1 MPNLTKYSLDHEVR
15 SSFEMGQ
22 LIPFL
27 CQEVVPGDK
36 YRVQS
41 STLVRLQPM
50 LSPLMHRLDYFQRY
64 YYVPYRLLIPNYEQL
79 LTDPDGKYVVPSMDK
94 YLQYDAHTWDDLF
107 LEKPLLEY
115 FGLATSRGGEHPS
128 RYLKDLNATPL
139 LAYYL
144 IYNHYYMRSD
154 LDKRYVDQLLP
165 ENFESAELRKYI
177 GDVMYVNEG
186 LDYFT
191 SAKTST
197 QYGNMVQLDMNGDNT
212 ITVPEMRLAE
222 RLQSFRERLLR
233 VGGKYVNYIK
243 EFFGVE
249 PLDARVQIPKY
260 LGGDSYVLNVSDVDQ
275 TSPSESGVVGETYG
289 KSVSVNRTGSIQY
302 DVYEHGLII
311 GLHFVRPRPSNIGGC
326 PKLFTRRNYFDFF
339 NPHFSTL
346 GYQEIEAR
354 ELDVTRSKTE
364 TFGYVP
370 RYDEYRF
377 GNDIIS
383 GDFRRSLNYWHL
395 SRDIS
400 QERLSVPFVTCHPD
414 NRIFNYIGDKDNPLD
429 RYFDSRLVAL
439 QLSVS
444 KTVPVRDPGSSGT
457 SSTDIVSAVLSG
469 FALVPSLELGS
480 FLTNL
485 NSGRIVTHKRLSS
498 TNRGASFGYIRDSRY
513 DEEATVRYGS
523 SGVDISL
530 FEVSQGLF
538 STDLTANSGLEPDL
552 VYHWDPSLGMLCFN
566 LYGGKSARGYSAG
579 SSVPLSDVT
588 YIEIPTSDNDVF
600 LRYPIIFGELDFGKG
615 TSYTSEDKTFFQ
627 SFVEYVG
634 LVSLGVLPYHVD
646 PNNNHVLSV
655 TYNNVDVLR
664 PLARYDGNVLR

>member
-79 LTDPDGKYVVPSMDK
+79 LTDPDSGNTVPGMDK
-94 YLQYDAHTWDDLF
+94 YLQYTANTFKDLF
-107 LEKPLLEY
+107 IEKPLLEY
-115 FGLATSRGGEHPS
+115 FGLATANGDKNPASVI
-128 RYLKDLNATPL
+128 KDLNATPL

-154 LDKRYVDQLLP
+154 LDSRYVDQLRP
-165 ENFESAELRKYI
+165 ENFTSAEIRKYI
-177 GDVMYVNEG
+177 GNVMHVNEG

-197 QYGNMVQLDMNGDNT
+197 QYGNMVQLDMDGNNT

-275 TSPSESGVVGETYG
+275 TAPSELGSVGESYG
-289 KSVSVNRTGSIQY
+289 KSVSVNRTGQIEY

-326 PKLFTRRNYFDFF
+326 PKLFTRRTYFDFF
-339 NPHFSTL
+339 NPHFSAL
-346 GYQEIEAR
+346 GYQEIEDR
-354 ELDVTRSKTE
+354 ELDVTRSKASA
-364 TFGYVP
+364 FGYVP
-370 RYDEYRF
+370 RYDEYRY
-377 GNDIIS
+377 GNDIVS
-383 GDFRRSLNYWHL
+383 GDFRRSLNYWHM

-400 QERLSVPFVTCHPD
+400 KEKLSVDFVECRPD
-414 NRIFNYIGDKDNPLD
+414 NRIFS
-429 RYFDSRLVAL
+429 FAEQS
-439 QLSVS
+439 LS
-444 KTVPVRDPGSSGT
+444 
-457 SSTDIVSAVLSG
+457 LYWFSG
-469 FALVPSLELGS
+469 FATNIRYLGKPFPDSVGVTGYVWAPDGFNPKGDLFHAVVKLGFDIDSVPCSYDLSIASVTKFSHGAGRHVKFEDVAYSDQPAGIGNTWVSMMSSSHDKPQGILTDDLEPAFTAFKDGKS
-480 FLTNL
+480 IE
-485 NSGRIVTHKRLSS
+485 GARLSEIS
-498 TNRGASFGYIRDSRY
+498 TLTRK
-513 DEEATVRYGS
+513 
-523 SGVDISL
+523 GVSYPFIIDISSMKM
-530 FEVSQGLF
+530 VSNTIKIGFGLP
-538 STDLTANSGLEPDL
+538 G
-552 VYHWDPSLGMLCFN
+552 W
-566 LYGGKSARGYSAG
+566 K
-579 SSVPLSDVT
+579 
-588 YIEIPTSDNDVF
+588 
-600 LRYPIIFGELDFGKG
+600 
-615 TSYTSEDKTFFQ
+615 
-627 SFVEYVG
+627 FVR
-634 LVSLGVLPYHVD
+634 LVSRVLDKPVD
-646 PNNNHVLSV
+646 NHVLSV

>member
-64 YYVPYRLLIPNYEQL
+64 YYVPYRLLIPNYEQI
-79 LTDPDGKYVVPSMDK
+79 LTDPDSGQTVPGMDK
-94 YLQYDAHTWDDLF
+94 YLQYSAKTFKDLF

-115 FGLATSRGGEHPS
+115 FGLATSKDNANPANA
-128 RYLKDLNATPL
+128 LKDLNATPL

-154 LDKRYVDQLLP
+154 LDERYVDQLRP
-165 ENFESAELRKYI
+165 ENFSSASLRKYI
-177 GDVMYVNEG
+177 GNVMYVNEG

-191 SAKTST
+191 SAHTST
-197 QYGNMVQLDMNGDNT
+197 QYGNMVQLDMDGNNT

-233 VGGKYVNYIK
+233 VGGKYANYIK

-275 TSPSESGVVGETYG
+275 TAPSELGSVGESYG
-289 KSVSVNRTGSIQY
+289 KSVSVNRTGQIEY

-326 PKLFTRRNYFDFF
+326 PKMFTRRTYFDFF
-339 NPHFSTL
+339 NPHFSAL
-346 GYQEIEAR
+346 GYQEIEER
-354 ELDVTRSKTE
+354 ELDVARSKDGA
-364 TFGYVP
+364 FGYVP
-370 RYDEYRF
+370 RYDDYRY
-377 GNDIIS
+377 GNDIVS
-383 GDFRRSLNYWHL
+383 GDFRRSLDYWHL

-400 QERLSVPFVTCHPD
+400 QEKLSVDFVTCHPD
-414 NRIFNYIGDKDNPLD
+414 TRIFSFVGDAPLHLYKFSGSATNIRTVTGTILEPFRTITGYVWAPDGFSPKGGLYKAHVKLGYDVDKDPLTYDLSILVVEKMSDDLLARPSISSTSSNISIGDLSFTGSYLSRVKD
-429 RYFDSRLVAL
+429 
-439 QLSVS
+439 
-444 KTVPVRDPGSSGT
+444 
-457 SSTDIVSAVLSG
+457 SSTA
-469 FALVPSLELGS
+469 GS
-480 FLTNL
+480 FLIDSSSDL
-485 NSGRIVTHKRLSS
+485 VFQRVVGRKPLDGEYRLSEIS
-498 TNRGASFGYIRDSRY
+498 YLTRD
-513 DEEATVRYGS
+513 
-523 SGVDISL
+523 
-530 FEVSQGLF
+530 
-538 STDLTANSGLEPDL
+538 NL
-552 VYHWDPSLGMLCFN
+552 VYPFFVDVV
-566 LYGGKSARGYSAG
+566 
-579 SSVPLSDVT
+579 SSSISDVARHT
-588 YIEIPTSDNDVF
+588 FAFPGWNYVRTLARVV
-600 LRYPIIFGELDFGKG
+600 
-615 TSYTSEDKTFFQ
+615 DK
-627 SFVEYVG
+627 
-634 LVSLGVLPYHVD
+634 PVD
-646 PNNNHVLSV
+646 NHVLSV

>member
-64 YYVPYRLLIPNYEQL
+64 YYVPYRLLIPNYEQI
-79 LTDPDGKYVVPSMDK
+79 LTDPDSGNVVPSMKD
-94 YLQYDAHTWDDLF
+94 YLQYSARNWNDLF

-115 FGLATSRGGEHPS
+115 FGLSTSYGDNGGFDA
-128 RYLKDLNATPL
+128 LGNLNATPL

-154 LDKRYVDQLLP
+154 LDKRYVDQLRP
-165 ENFESAELRKYI
+165 ENFASAEIKKYI
-177 GDVMYVNEG
+177 GNVMYVNEG

-191 SAKTST
+191 SAHTST
-197 QYGNMVQLDMNGDNT
+197 QYGNMVQLDMDGNNT

-275 TSPSESGVVGETYG
+275 TAPSELGSVGESYG
-289 KSVSVNRTGSIQY
+289 KSVSVNRTGQIEY

-326 PKLFTRRNYFDFF
+326 PKMFTRRTYFDFF
-339 NPHFSTL
+339 NPHFSAL

-354 ELDVTRSKTE
+354 ELDVVRSKSE
-364 TFGYVP
+364 VFGYVP
-370 RYDEYRF
+370 RYDEYRY
-377 GNDIIS
+377 GNDIVS
-383 GDFRRSLNYWHL
+383 GDFKRSLNYWHL

-400 QERLSVPFVTCHPD
+400 KEKLSVDFVTCHPD
-414 NRIFNYIGDKDNPLD
+414 NRIF
-429 RYFDSRLVAL
+429 
-439 QLSVS
+439 
-444 KTVPVRDPGSSGT
+444 
-457 SSTDIVSAVLSG
+457 
-469 FALVPSLELGS
+469 
-480 FLTNL
+480 
-485 NSGRIVTHKRLSS
+485 
-498 TNRGASFGYIRDSRY
+498 
-513 DEEATVRYGS
+513 
-523 SGVDISL
+523 
-530 FEVSQGLF
+530 
-538 STDLTANSGLEPDL
+538 
-552 VYHWDPSLGMLCFN
+552 
-566 LYGGKSARGYSAG
+566 
-579 SSVPLSDVT
+579 
-588 YIEIPTSDNDVF
+588 
-600 LRYPIIFGELDFGKG
+600 
-615 TSYTSEDKTFFQ
+615 
-627 SFVEYVG
+627 SFVNSDASLYH
-634 LVSLGVLPYHVD
+634 VSLLGNFIGWTSRFCLDGYVWLPKGVLKQGMSVAYTLFKRDEKTRSFD
-646 PNNNHVLSV
+646 PNNMFFGTVSSFLEVDSVSFIPDPKVADIDGLNLFSKWSIGKDVSNRFSLSRHDILLFQDDDSNGKSFVSGSLLDYSALVLNGSSYPFLLDFDRTLTLSKMLDPTFESVFKEGDLGAAKLLSIPASYFEISPYDVYKPVDNHVLSV

-664 PLARYDGNVLR
+664 PLARYDGNVLK

>member
-79 LTDPDGKYVVPSMDK
+79 LTDPDSSQVVPSMDK
-94 YLQYDAHTWDDLF
+94 YLDYHSSTFNDLF
-107 LEKPLLEY
+107 KEKPLLEY
-115 FGLATSRGGEHPS
+115 FGLATSDGDSNPTKVLR
-128 RYLKDLNATPL
+128 DINATPL

-154 LDKRYVDQLLP
+154 LDKRYVDQLRP
-165 ENFESAELRKYI
+165 EHFASASIRPYI
-177 GDVMYVNEG
+177 GNVMHVNEG

-197 QYGNMVQLDMNGDNT
+197 QYGNMVQLDMDGNNT

-275 TSPSESGVVGETYG
+275 TAPSELGAVGESYG
-289 KSVSVNRTGSIQY
+289 KSVSVNRTGQIQY

-339 NPHFSTL
+339 NPHFSAL
-346 GYQEIEAR
+346 GYQEIESR
-354 ELDVTRSKTE
+354 ELDLNRPSDVP
-364 TFGYVP
+364 FGYVP
-370 RYDEYRF
+370 RYDDYRY
-377 GNDIIS
+377 GNDIVS
-383 GDFRRSLNYWHL
+383 GDFRRSLSYWHM

-400 QERLSVPFVTCHPD
+400 KENLSVDFVSCRPD
-414 NRIFNYIGDKDNPLD
+414 NRIFSFRKEPLYLHRFVGRVSNIVLNPNENPSYPSTENARVKVFGLCWVPKGFIFKDRVLKVVNKFGGRVTIDHFKEVSYDLEITSLDLVSDDTKSGEMISYESTAVVEDGISTSITGIYVNHDGSRDRIITSYKELVFKVTLDERNVRMSDILTFSFEGSSYPLM
-429 RYFDSRLVAL
+429 FDSKRL
-439 QLSVS
+439 QVS
-444 KTVPVRDPGSSGT
+444 DEKLKSFFLFVGYGKPRFVDRVLD
-457 SSTDIVSAVLSG
+457 SAV
-469 FALVPSLELGS
+469 
-480 FLTNL
+480 
-485 NSGRIVTHKRLSS
+485 
-498 TNRGASFGYIRDSRY
+498 D
-513 DEEATVRYGS
+513 
-523 SGVDISL
+523 
-530 FEVSQGLF
+530 
-538 STDLTANSGLEPDL
+538 
-552 VYHWDPSLGMLCFN
+552 
-566 LYGGKSARGYSAG
+566 
-579 SSVPLSDVT
+579 
-588 YIEIPTSDNDVF
+588 
-600 LRYPIIFGELDFGKG
+600 
-615 TSYTSEDKTFFQ
+615 
-627 SFVEYVG
+627 
-634 LVSLGVLPYHVD
+634 
-646 PNNNHVLSV
+646 NHVLSV

>member
-79 LTDPDGKYVVPSMDK
+79 LTDPDSSNVVPGMDK
-94 YLQYDAHTWDDLF
+94 YLQYTANTLKELF

-115 FGLATSRGGEHPS
+115 FGLASSLGGTHPDNVI
-128 RYLKDLNATPL
+128 KDLNATPL

-154 LDKRYVDQLLP
+154 LDKRYIDQLRP
-165 ENFESAELRKYI
+165 ENFSSAELRKYI
-177 GDVMYVNEG
+177 GNVMYVNEG

-197 QYGNMVQLDMNGDNT
+197 QYGNMVQLDMDGNNT

-275 TSPSESGVVGETYG
+275 TAPSELGAVGESYG
-289 KSVSVNRTGSIQY
+289 KSVSVNRTGQIEY

-326 PKLFTRRNYFDFF
+326 PKLFTRRTYFDFF
-339 NPHFSTL
+339 NPHFSAL
-346 GYQEIEAR
+346 GYQEVEAR
-354 ELDVTRSKTE
+354 ELDVARPKDE
-364 TFGYVP
+364 AFGYVP
-370 RYDEYRF
+370 RYDEYRY
-377 GNDIIS
+377 GNDIVS
-383 GDFRRSLNYWHL
+383 GDFRRSLDYWHL

-400 QERLSVPFVTCHPD
+400 KEKLSVDFVTCHPD
-414 NRIFNYIGDKDNPLD
+414 NRIFSFRREPLYLHRFNCRVSNIVLNPKENPSYPSTEKARVNLRGLCWVPKGFIFEDRVFKVVNKFGIGTTIDHFKQVSYDLEITALEFISDNTRSGEMISHESEVVVED
-429 RYFDSRLVAL
+429 GISTSITSFFVKRDAAIDHIITSYKEVAFVDAVSGNR
-439 QLSVS
+439 SVRMS
-444 KTVPVRDPGSSGT
+444 DILTFSFEGSSYPLMF
-457 SSTDIVSAVLSG
+457 DIQ
-469 FALVPSLELGS
+469 PTE
-480 FLTNL
+480 
-485 NSGRIVTHKRLSS
+485 IVDKK
-498 TNRGASFGYIRDSRY
+498 I
-513 DEEATVRYGS
+513 
-523 SGVDISL
+523 
-530 FEVSQGLF
+530 
-538 STDLTANSGLEPDL
+538 
-552 VYHWDPSLGMLCFN
+552 
-566 LYGGKSARGYSAG
+566 KSY
-579 SSVPLSDVT
+579 
-588 YIEIPTSDNDVF
+588 F
-600 LRYPIIFGELDFGKG
+600 
-615 TSYTSEDKTFFQ
+615 
-627 SFVEYVG
+627 SFVGYNKPRFVDR
-634 LVSLGVLPYHVD
+634 VLDTAVD
-646 PNNNHVLSV
+646 NHVLSV

>member
-50 LSPLMHRLDYFQRY
+50 LSPLMHRLDYYQRY
-64 YYVPYRLLIPNYEQL
+64 YYVPYRLLIPNYEQIL
-79 LTDPDGKYVVPSMDK
+79 IDPDSGNMVPSMDN
-94 YLQYDAHTWDDLF
+94 YLQYVSKTLKDLF

-115 FGLATSRGGEHPS
+115 FGLASSLGGANPANV
-128 RYLKDLNATPL
+128 LKDLNATPL

-154 LDKRYVDQLLP
+154 LDKRYIDQLRP
-165 ENFESAELRKYI
+165 EHFSSAEIRKYI
-177 GDVMYVNEG
+177 GNVMYVNEG

-191 SAKTST
+191 SAHTST
-197 QYGNMVQLDMNGDNT
+197 QYGNMVQLDMDGNNT

-233 VGGKYVNYIK
+233 VGGKYANYIK

-275 TSPSESGVVGETYG
+275 TAPSDLGSVGESYG

-326 PKLFTRRNYFDFF
+326 PKIFTRRTYFDFF
-339 NPHFSTL
+339 NPHFSSL
-346 GYQEIEAR
+346 GYQEIESR
-354 ELDVTRSKTE
+354 ELDVSRPKDE
-364 TFGYVP
+364 VFGYVP
-370 RYDEYRF
+370 RYSEYRY
-377 GNDIIS
+377 GNDIVS
-383 GDFRRSLNYWHL
+383 GDFKRSLNYWHL

-400 QERLSVPFVTCHPD
+400 KERLSVDFVTCYPD
-414 NRIFNYIGDKDNPLD
+414 NRIFSYTNSNVSLYHVTMIGSFIGLTNKFCLDGYVWAPSSALVQGQDVAFTIYERDERKEPLVTSFSPSKLFFGTLRSFLEVD
-429 RYFDSRLVAL
+429 
-439 QLSVS
+439 SVS
-444 KTVPVRDPGSSGT
+444 LISDPKVA
-457 SSTDIVSAVLSG
+457 DIQG
-469 FALVPSLELGS
+469 
-480 FLTNL
+480 L
-485 NSGRIVTHKRLSS
+485 N
-498 TNRGASFGYIRDSRY
+498 
-513 DEEATVRYGS
+513 
-523 SGVDISL
+523 
-530 FEVSQGLF
+530 LF
-538 STDLTANSGLEPDL
+538 ST
-552 VYHWDPSLGMLCFN
+552 WSLGKDVSDKFSLSRSMY
-566 LYGGKSARGYSAG
+566 LYFKEGELGKTFVSGSLSDYSSVVLNG
-579 SSVPLSDVT
+579 SSYP
-588 YIEIPTSDNDVF
+588 F
-600 LRYPIIFGELDFGKG
+600 LLDFDRTLTVSKVLDSSLEG
-615 TSYTSEDKTFFQ
+615 
-627 SFVEYVG
+627 SFKDG
-634 LVSLGVLPYHVD
+634 DLGIAQYLSIPATYFEEAPYDVYKPVD
-646 PNNNHVLSV
+646 NHVLSV

-664 PLARYDGNVLR
+664 PLARYDGNVLS

>member
-64 YYVPYRLLIPNYEQL
+64 YYVPYRLLIPNYEQI
-79 LTDPDGKYVVPSMDK
+79 LTDPDSGQTVPGMDK
-94 YLQYDAHTWDDLF
+94 YLQYTAKTFKDLF

-115 FGLATSRGGEHPS
+115 FGLATSNDDSNPANA
-128 RYLKDLNATPL
+128 LKDLNATPL

-154 LDKRYVDQLLP
+154 LDERYIDQLRP
-165 ENFESAELRKYI
+165 ENFSSASLRKYI
-177 GDVMYVNEG
+177 GNVMYVNEG

-191 SAKTST
+191 SAHTST
-197 QYGNMVQLDMNGDNT
+197 QYGNMVQLDMDGNNT

-233 VGGKYVNYIK
+233 VGGKYANYIK

-275 TSPSESGVVGETYG
+275 TAPSELGSVGESYG
-289 KSVSVNRTGSIQY
+289 KSVSVNRTGQIQY

-326 PKLFTRRNYFDFF
+326 PKMFTRRTYFDFF
-339 NPHFSTL
+339 NPHFSAL
-346 GYQEIEAR
+346 GYQEIEGR
-354 ELDVTRSKTE
+354 ELDVARSKDE
-364 TFGYVP
+364 AFGYVP
-370 RYDEYRF
+370 RYDDYRF
-377 GNDIIS
+377 SNDIVS
-383 GDFRRSLNYWHL
+383 GDFRRSLDYWHL

-400 QERLSVPFVTCHPD
+400 KEKLSVDFVTCHPD
-414 NRIFNYIGDKDNPLD
+414 NRIFSFRDTPLSLHFFKGLVSDVVLNPNDPASYSYNDGAAIPFTGLCWVPKDFNFKDVVFKVVNNFGEGSTIEHFKQVSYDIRIESLTFISDSPDVGRHVLVSVDNTSVDGISTSFTAFHLSHSGVPLLL
-429 RYFDSRLVAL
+429 DSFTDFSLVAT
-439 QLSVS
+439 
-444 KTVPVRDPGSSGT
+444 KDSS
-457 SSTDIVSAVLSG
+457 
-469 FALVPSLELGS
+469 
-480 FLTNL
+480 
-485 NSGRIVTHKRLSS
+485 
-498 TNRGASFGYIRDSRY
+498 
-513 DEEATVRYGS
+513 
-523 SGVDISL
+523 VDISL
-530 FEVSQGLF
+530 
-538 STDLTANSGLEPDL
+538 
-552 VYHWDPSLGMLCFN
+552 
-566 LYGGKSARGYSAG
+566 
-579 SSVPLSDVT
+579 SSRVRLSDIMSFGLDGVS
-588 YIEIPTSDNDVF
+588 YPF
-600 LRYPIIFGELDFGKG
+600 LLDFKSFENLNEQSKLYFTAFG
-615 TSYTSEDKTFFQ
+615 YEDP
-627 SFVEYVG
+627 V
-634 LVSLGVLPYHVD
+634 LVDRVLDKPVD
-646 PNNNHVLSV
+646 NHVLSV

>member
-79 LTDPDGKYVVPSMDK
+79 LTDPDSQLVVPAMSM
-94 YLQYDAHTWDDLF
+94 YLQYASKTMKELF

-115 FGLATSRGGEHPS
+115 FGLSTSNGDVNPANV
-128 RYLKDLNATPL
+128 LKDLNATPL

-144 IYNHYYMRSD
+144 IYNHYYMRTD
-154 LDKRYVDQLLP
+154 LDHRYVDQLRP
-165 ENFESAELRKYI
+165 EQFSSASIRPYI
-177 GDVMYVNEG
+177 GNLMNVNEG

-191 SAKTST
+191 SAHTST
-197 QYGNMVQLDMNGDNT
+197 QYGNMVQLDMDGNNT

-243 EFFGVE
+243 ELFGVE
-249 PLDARVQIPKY
+249 PLDSRVQIPKY

-275 TSPSESGVVGETYG
+275 TAPSELGSVGESYG
-289 KSVSVNRTGSIQY
+289 KSVSVNRTGQIQY

-326 PKLFTRRNYFDFF
+326 PKLFTRRTYFDFF
-339 NPHFSTL
+339 NPHFSAL
-346 GYQEIEAR
+346 GYQEIEER
-354 ELDVTRSKTE
+354 ELDVARPKDVA
-364 TFGYVP
+364 FGYVP
-370 RYDEYRF
+370 RYDDYRY
-377 GNDIIS
+377 GNDIVS
-383 GDFRRSLNYWHL
+383 GDFKRSLNYWHM

-400 QERLSVPFVTCHPD
+400 KEKLSVDFVTCRPD
-414 NRIFNYIGDKDNPLD
+414 PRIFSYVGESNFALYHMTLGNEADNCEVDCFVWAPVGAIKVDDGIHIRVNKVNVSDGKIEPVINIG
-429 RYFDSRLVAL
+429 FFSVVSFGLVSSETAL
-439 QLSVS
+439 TFVEQSQGEWLIRRPVGSDVVNGYMVQVLSSHLSVS
-444 KTVPVRDPGSSGT
+444 FESVGNRFYLLRD
-457 SSTDIVSAVLSG
+457 I
-469 FALVPSLELGS
+469 
-480 FLTNL
+480 
-485 NSGRIVTHKRLSS
+485 
-498 TNRGASFGYIRDSRY
+498 
-513 DEEATVRYGS
+513 
-523 SGVDISL
+523 
-530 FEVSQGLF
+530 
-538 STDLTANSGLEPDL
+538 
-552 VYHWDPSLGMLCFN
+552 
-566 LYGGKSARGYSAG
+566 
-579 SSVPLSDVT
+579 
-588 YIEIPTSDNDVF
+588 
-600 LRYPIIFGELDFGKG
+600 
-615 TSYTSEDKTFFQ
+615 
-627 SFVEYVG
+627 SFVELESGDSKVG
-634 LVSLGVLPYHVD
+634 TYPAIFYRCEYRGHDEEMRKAYDKVTTLDGLTSIESYAISDKSLV
-646 PNNNHVLSV
+646 NNHVLSV

>member
-79 LTDPDGKYVVPSMDK
+79 LTDPDSGNAVPGMDK
-94 YLQYDAHTWDDLF
+94 YLQYTAKTFNDLF
-107 LEKPLLEY
+107 VEKPLLEY
-115 FGLATSRGGEHPS
+115 FGLATSYGDKNPS
-128 RYLKDLNATPL
+128 SIIKDLNATPL

-154 LDKRYVDQLLP
+154 LDKRYVDQLRP
-165 ENFESAELRKYI
+165 ENFTSAEIRKYI
-177 GDVMYVNEG
+177 GNVMHVNEG

-197 QYGNMVQLDMNGDNT
+197 QYGNMVQLDMDGNNT

-275 TSPSESGVVGETYG
+275 TAPSELGAVGESYG

-326 PKLFTRRNYFDFF
+326 PKLFTRRSYFDFF
-339 NPHFSTL
+339 NPHFSAL
-346 GYQEIEAR
+346 GYQEIEER
-354 ELDVTRSKTE
+354 ELDVTRSKDGA
-364 TFGYVP
+364 FGYVP
-370 RYDEYRF
+370 RYDDYRY
-377 GNDIIS
+377 GNDIVA
-383 GDFRRSLNYWHL
+383 GDFRRSLNYWHM

-400 QERLSVPFVTCHPD
+400 KEKLSVDFVTCHPD
-414 NRIFNYIGDKDNPLD
+414 DRVFSFRHEPTYLHYFSGRVSNVVLNPNELPEFDRNNGKFIPVSGYCWVPKGFLFKDRILRVVNKFGDGIQISHFKEVSYDLEI
-429 RYFDSRLVAL
+429 DSL
-439 QLSVS
+439 QLISDRSGVGRHIVASEESTVIDGTNTGITTFVAGHSGKPVLLDSFYEFSV
-444 KTVPVRDPGSSGT
+444 VN
-457 SSTDIVSAVLSG
+457 
-469 FALVPSLELGS
+469 ALKGNQV
-480 FLTNL
+480 
-485 NSGRIVTHKRLSS
+485 RLSDILTMS
-498 TNRGASFGYIRDSRY
+498 FEGASYPLFFDARSVKDQNVVTQYFFSLVGYFQPRLISRVF
-513 DEEATVRYGS
+513 DKP
-523 SGVDISL
+523 VD
-530 FEVSQGLF
+530 
-538 STDLTANSGLEPDL
+538 
-552 VYHWDPSLGMLCFN
+552 
-566 LYGGKSARGYSAG
+566 
-579 SSVPLSDVT
+579 
-588 YIEIPTSDNDVF
+588 
-600 LRYPIIFGELDFGKG
+600 
-615 TSYTSEDKTFFQ
+615 
-627 SFVEYVG
+627 
-634 LVSLGVLPYHVD
+634 
-646 PNNNHVLSV
+646 NHVLSV

>member
-64 YYVPYRLLIPNYEQL
+64 YYVPYRLLIPHYEQL
-79 LTDPDGKYVVPSMDK
+79 LTDPDSKYVVPSMDK
-94 YLQYDAHTWDDLF
+94 YLQYKAKTFTELF
-107 LEKPLLEY
+107 AEKPLLEY
-115 FGLATSRGGEHPS
+115 FGLATSNGESDPTNV
-128 RYLKDLNATPL
+128 LKDLNATPL

-154 LDKRYVDQLLP
+154 LDKRYVDQLRP

-177 GDVMYVNEG
+177 GDVMNVNEG

-275 TSPSESGVVGETYG
+275 TAPSELGSVGESYG
-289 KSVSVNRTGSIQY
+289 KSVSVNRTGQIEY

-339 NPHFSTL
+339 NPHFSAL

-354 ELDVTRSKTE
+354 ELDVTRPKNE
-364 TFGYVP
+364 AFGYVP
-370 RYDEYRF
+370 RYDDYRY
-377 GNDIIS
+377 GNDVVS
-383 GDFRRSLNYWHL
+383 GDFRRSLNFWHL

-400 QERLSVPFVTCHPD
+400 KELLSVPFVTCRPD
-414 NRIFNYIGDKDNPLD
+414 NRIFSYEGDNGRVSFFFFTAENSAFRLKDGSSKAVSIEGFLWMPIN
-429 RYFDSRLVAL
+429 
-439 QLSVS
+439 SVS
-444 KTVPVRDPGSSGT
+444 VGSK
-457 SSTDIVSAVLSG
+457 IRLR
-469 FALVPSLELGS
+469 S
-480 FLTNL
+480 FQIDDVGN
-485 NSGRIVTHKRLSS
+485 
-498 TNRGASFGYIRDSRY
+498 DS
-513 DEEATVRYGS
+513 EARF
-523 SGVDISL
+523 D
-530 FEVSQGLF
+530 
-538 STDLTANSGLEPDL
+538 
-552 VYHWDPSLGMLCFN
+552 
-566 LYGGKSARGYSAG
+566 
-579 SSVPLSDVT
+579 
-588 YIEIPTSDNDVF
+588 
-600 LRYPIIFGELDFGKG
+600 
-615 TSYTSEDKTFFQ
+615 Q
-627 SFVEYVG
+627 SFVIKTLVPRDDTLICPKYDSNRGETKFEYAEDPLPETTVDKVFSMESQGGIYKSSDVLIATCGDKVG
-634 LVSLGVLPYHVD
+634 TFIICVASPLSLGIGGNDPADALQSTLEEIDQLRAVEGNVIGFADYHKSGHLD
-646 PNNNHVLSV
+646 NNHVLSV

>member
-79 LTDPDGKYVVPSMDK
+79 LTDPDSGNIVPGMDK
-94 YLQYDAHTWDDLF
+94 YLQYKAKTFKDLF
-107 LEKPLLEY
+107 AEKPLLEY
-115 FGLATSRGGEHPS
+115 FGLATSNGDSDPTNVI
-128 RYLKDLNATPL
+128 KDLNATPL

-144 IYNHYYMRSD
+144 IYNYYYMRSD
-154 LDKRYVDQLLP
+154 LDKRYVDQLRP
-165 ENFESAELRKYI
+165 EHFASAELRKYI
-177 GDVMYVNEG
+177 GDVMNVNEG

-197 QYGNMVQLDMNGDNT
+197 QYGNMVQLDMDGNNT

-275 TSPSESGVVGETYG
+275 TAPSELGSVGESYG
-289 KSVSVNRTGSIQY
+289 KSVSVNRTGQIQY

-339 NPHFSTL
+339 NPHFSAL

-354 ELDVTRSKTE
+354 ELDVTRPKNE
-364 TFGYVP
+364 AFGYVP
-370 RYDEYRF
+370 RYDEYRY
-377 GNDIIS
+377 GNDVVS
-383 GDFRRSLNYWHL
+383 GDFRRSLNFWHL

-400 QERLSVPFVTCHPD
+400 KERLSVPFVTCRPD
-414 NRIFNYIGDKDNPLD
+414 SRIFSYEGDNGRVAFFFFTAECSEFRLKDGSSKAVSIEGFLWMPINSVSVGSRIRLRSFQFGDIGNDQEAIFDQTFVIKTLALRDSALIEPI
-429 RYFDSRLVAL
+429 FDSKRNETKFKYADIPLPETTADKGFSMFDGHKSYDSFDVLIATCGDRTGTFIICVASPL
-439 QLSVS
+439 FLG
-444 KTVPVRDPGSSGT
+444 TGPVLIPSDQVQSISEEIDMLR
-457 SSTDIVSAVLSG
+457 AVEGEVTG
-469 FALVPSLELGS
+469 FADYHK
-480 FLTNL
+480 
-485 NSGRIVTHKRLSS
+485 SGH
-498 TNRGASFGYIRDSRY
+498 
-513 DEEATVRYGS
+513 
-523 SGVDISL
+523 
-530 FEVSQGLF
+530 
-538 STDLTANSGLEPDL
+538 
-552 VYHWDPSLGMLCFN
+552 
-566 LYGGKSARGYSAG
+566 
-579 SSVPLSDVT
+579 
-588 YIEIPTSDNDVF
+588 
-600 LRYPIIFGELDFGKG
+600 LD
-615 TSYTSEDKTFFQ
+615 
-627 SFVEYVG
+627 
-634 LVSLGVLPYHVD
+634 
-646 PNNNHVLSV
+646 NNHVLSV

>member
-50 LSPLMHRLDYFQRY
+50 LSPLMHRLDYYQRY
-64 YYVPYRLLIPNYEQL
+64 YYVPYRLLIPNYEQI
-79 LTDPDGKYVVPSMDK
+79 LTDPDSGNTVPGMDK
-94 YLQYDAHTWDDLF
+94 YLQYSAKTFKDLF

-115 FGLATSRGGEHPS
+115 FGLATSKDNANPANA
-128 RYLKDLNATPL
+128 LKDLNATPL

-154 LDKRYVDQLLP
+154 LDERYVDQLRP
-165 ENFESAELRKYI
+165 ENFSSASLRKYI
-177 GDVMYVNEG
+177 GNVMYVNEG

-191 SAKTST
+191 SAHTST
-197 QYGNMVQLDMNGDNT
+197 QYGNMVQLDMDGNNT

-233 VGGKYVNYIK
+233 VGGKYANYIK

-275 TSPSESGVVGETYG
+275 TAPSELGAVGESYG
-289 KSVSVNRTGSIQY
+289 KSVSVNRTGQIQY

-326 PKLFTRRNYFDFF
+326 PKMFTRRTYFDFF
-339 NPHFSTL
+339 NPHFSAL
-346 GYQEIEAR
+346 GYQEIEER
-354 ELDVTRSKTE
+354 ELDVARSKDGA
-364 TFGYVP
+364 FGYVP
-370 RYDEYRF
+370 RYDDYRY
-377 GNDIIS
+377 GNDIVS
-383 GDFRRSLNYWHL
+383 GDFRRSLDYWHL

-400 QERLSVPFVTCHPD
+400 QEKLSVDFVTCHPD
-414 NRIFNYIGDKDNPLD
+414 TRIFSFTGDAPLHLYKFSGTATDIEATNGNTLPSIQGVTGYVWAPDGFSPKGALYKAHIKLGYDIDKDPLTCD
-429 RYFDSRLVAL
+429 LSIAFVERISDDLLARPSISSVFVDVTMGDLSYACSYFSRV
-439 QLSVS
+439 
-444 KTVPVRDPGSSGT
+444 KD
-457 SSTDIVSAVLSG
+457 SSTA
-469 FALVPSLELGS
+469 GS
-480 FLTNL
+480 FLIDSSSDL
-485 NSGRIVTHKRLSS
+485 VFQRVVKRKPVDGEYRLSEIS
-498 TNRGASFGYIRDSRY
+498 YLTRDNLTYPFFIDAEASSLSGIIKDSITFPGWKY
-513 DEEATVRYGS
+513 VRTLQRV
-523 SGVDISL
+523 VDK
-530 FEVSQGLF
+530 
-538 STDLTANSGLEPDL
+538 P
-552 VYHWDPSLGMLCFN
+552 
-566 LYGGKSARGYSAG
+566 
-579 SSVPLSDVT
+579 
-588 YIEIPTSDNDVF
+588 
-600 LRYPIIFGELDFGKG
+600 
-615 TSYTSEDKTFFQ
+615 
-627 SFVEYVG
+627 
-634 LVSLGVLPYHVD
+634 VD
-646 PNNNHVLSV
+646 NHVLSV

>member
-64 YYVPYRLLIPNYEQL
+64 YYVPYRLLIPNYEQI
-79 LTDPDGKYVVPSMDK
+79 LTDPDSGNTVPGMDK
-94 YLQYDAHTWDDLF
+94 YLQYTAHTLKDLF

-115 FGLATSRGGEHPS
+115 FGLASSLASGTHPDNVI
-128 RYLKDLNATPL
+128 KDLNATPL

-154 LDKRYVDQLLP
+154 LDKRYIDQLRP
-165 ENFESAELRKYI
+165 ENFSSAELRKYI
-177 GDVMYVNEG
+177 GNVMYVNEG

-197 QYGNMVQLDMNGDNT
+197 QYGNMVQLDMDGNNT

-222 RLQSFRERLLR
+222 RLQLFRERLLR

-275 TSPSESGVVGETYG
+275 TAPSELGSVGESYG
-289 KSVSVNRTGSIQY
+289 KSVSVNRTGQIEY

-326 PKLFTRRNYFDFF
+326 PKLFTRRTYFDFF
-339 NPHFSTL
+339 NPHFSAL

-354 ELDVTRSKTE
+354 ELDVARPKDE
-364 TFGYVP
+364 AFGYVP
-370 RYDEYRF
+370 RYDEYRY
-377 GNDIIS
+377 GNDIVS
-383 GDFRRSLNYWHL
+383 GDFRRSLDYWHL

-400 QERLSVPFVTCHPD
+400 KEKLSVDFVTCHPD
-414 NRIFNYIGDKDNPLD
+414 NRVFSFQNSRPDLCRIQMIGNIIGVGAVGTSKFLLDGYAWIPKSALTQGSDIMFSIFKESIANDPKLLFMGQLSSFQDVDSVSLVPGIVVQDALFFNTWTKGTDVSDRFDLDRNTIIEVHEDDYSMRASLGSLSYISFGGETYPFLLDVRSTIKLTNVMDPSSIAIFNDGEN
-429 RYFDSRLVAL
+429 
-439 QLSVS
+439 
-444 KTVPVRDPGSSGT
+444 
-457 SSTDIVSAVLSG
+457 G
-469 FALVPSLELGS
+469 F
-480 FLTNL
+480 
-485 NSGRIVTHKRLSS
+485 K
-498 TNRGASFGYIRDSRY
+498 
-513 DEEATVRYGS
+513 
-523 SGVDISL
+523 
-530 FEVSQGLF
+530 Q
-538 STDLTANSGLEPDL
+538 
-552 VYHWDPSLGMLCFN
+552 
-566 LYGGKSARGYSAG
+566 
-579 SSVPLSDVT
+579 
-588 YIEIPTSDNDVF
+588 
-600 LRYPIIFGELDFGKG
+600 
-615 TSYTSEDKTFFQ
+615 
-627 SFVEYVG
+627 
-634 LVSLGVLPYHVD
+634 LVSFDRGFYSLMPYD
-646 PNNNHVLSV
+646 TAKPMDNHVLSV

>member
-64 YYVPYRLLIPNYEQL
+64 YYVPYRLLIPHYEQL
-79 LTDPDGKYVVPSMDK
+79 LTDPDSNYVVPSMSD
-94 YLQYDAHTWDDLF
+94 YLTYTSHSVKDLF

-115 FGLATSRGGEHPS
+115 FGLATANGDVNPASII
-128 RYLKDLNATPL
+128 KDLNATPL

-154 LDKRYVDQLLP
+154 LDKRYVDQLRP
-165 ENFESAELRKYI
+165 ENFASAEIKQYI
-177 GDVMYVNEG
+177 GNVMHVNEG

-197 QYGNMVQLDMNGDNT
+197 QYGNMVQLDMDGNNT

-222 RLQSFRERLLR
+222 RLQSFRERLFR

-275 TSPSESGVVGETYG
+275 TAPSDAGSVGESYG
-289 KSVSVNRTGSIQY
+289 KSVSVNRTSQIEY

-326 PKLFTRRNYFDFF
+326 PKLFTRRTYFDFF
-339 NPHFSTL
+339 NPHFSAL
-346 GYQEIEAR
+346 GYQEIEER
-354 ELDVTRSKTE
+354 ELDVTRPKDNA
-364 TFGYVP
+364 FGYVP
-370 RYDEYRF
+370 RYDEYRY
-377 GNDIIS
+377 GNDIVS
-383 GDFRRSLNYWHL
+383 GDFKRSLNYWHL

-400 QERLSVPFVTCHPD
+400 KEKLSVDFVTCHPD
-414 NRIFNYIGDKDNPLD
+414 NRIFSYVGESNRVLYALKLYSKPDDCTVDCLVWAPKNSLKQGDNIEVHVNTFVPGGTFDPRIDYRRFEISSFTVVNDYELAFAPDSVNNGVVCRPVVPADFQVGANVVIRNLTSAESVSFTSADGKAVSLSDLSSIKVKRDGLVIADYPALFYASKYGGHDEELRLEFSQINYI
-429 RYFDSRLVAL
+429 
-439 QLSVS
+439 VS
-444 KTVPVRDPGSSGT
+444 S
-457 SSTDIVSAVLSG
+457 IVSVNRYS
-469 FALVPSLELGS
+469 FSDKALV
-480 FLTNL
+480 
-485 NSGRIVTHKRLSS
+485 
-498 TNRGASFGYIRDSRY
+498 D
-513 DEEATVRYGS
+513 
-523 SGVDISL
+523 
-530 FEVSQGLF
+530 
-538 STDLTANSGLEPDL
+538 
-552 VYHWDPSLGMLCFN
+552 
-566 LYGGKSARGYSAG
+566 
-579 SSVPLSDVT
+579 
-588 YIEIPTSDNDVF
+588 
-600 LRYPIIFGELDFGKG
+600 
-615 TSYTSEDKTFFQ
+615 
-627 SFVEYVG
+627 
-634 LVSLGVLPYHVD
+634 
-646 PNNNHVLSV
+646 NHVLSV

-664 PLARYDGNVLR
+664 PLARYDGNVLK

>member
-22 LIPFL
+22 LVPFL

-79 LTDPDGKYVVPSMDK
+79 LTDPDSGNAVPGMDK
-94 YLQYDAHTWDDLF
+94 YLQYTSKTLKDLF

-115 FGLATSRGGEHPS
+115 FGLASSLDGTHPDNVI
-128 RYLKDLNATPL
+128 KDLNATPL

-154 LDKRYVDQLLP
+154 LDKRYIDQLRP
-165 ENFESAELRKYI
+165 ENFSSAELRKYI
-177 GDVMYVNEG
+177 GNVMYVNEG

-197 QYGNMVQLDMNGDNT
+197 QYGNMVQLDMDGNNT

-275 TSPSESGVVGETYG
+275 TAPSELGSVGESYG
-289 KSVSVNRTGSIQY
+289 KSVSVNRTGQIQY

-326 PKLFTRRNYFDFF
+326 PKLFTRRTYFDFF
-339 NPHFSTL
+339 NPHFSAL
-346 GYQEIEAR
+346 GYQEVEAR
-354 ELDVTRSKTE
+354 ELDVARPKDE
-364 TFGYVP
+364 AFGYVP
-370 RYDEYRF
+370 RYDEYRY
-377 GNDIIS
+377 GNDIVA
-383 GDFRRSLNYWHL
+383 GDFKRSLDYWHM

-400 QERLSVPFVTCHPD
+400 KEKLSVDFVTCHPD
-414 NRIFNYIGDKDNPLD
+414 NRVFSFQNPRPDLCHIQMVGNFLGIDSKFFLDGYAWIPKSALTKDSD
-429 RYFDSRLVAL
+429 IVFSI
-439 QLSVS
+439 SKGS
-444 KTVPVRDPGSSGT
+444 KTKDPRFLFMGKLSSFE
-457 SSTDIVSAVLSG
+457 DE
-469 FALVPSLELGS
+469 LELGVLS
-480 FLTNL
+480 LDDKDKLVFSRWSVDGGLRLDRNSILSLDSALLGSLSYISLGGETYPFLL
-485 NSGRIVTHKRLSS
+485 D
-498 TNRGASFGYIRDSRY
+498 FSRTCQLT
-513 DEEATVRYGS
+513 ESLGS
-523 SGVDISL
+523 SIDSFKNGVDGFQEFVHL
-530 FEVSQGLF
+530 P
-538 STDLTANSGLEPDL
+538 A
-552 VYHWDPSLGMLCFN
+552 
-566 LYGGKSARGYSAG
+566 
-579 SSVPLSDVT
+579 SSFDVVPYD
-588 YIEIPTSDNDVF
+588 
-600 LRYPIIFGELDFGKG
+600 
-615 TSYTSEDKTFFQ
+615 TFKPM
-627 SFVEYVG
+627 E
-634 LVSLGVLPYHVD
+634 
-646 PNNNHVLSV
+646 NHVLSV